1 MIRKQVAGKGLAL
14 PAVKQREAPG
24 CRVNGPQTG
33 AQILRLQLAAVRD
46 GLGLPGFQL
55 DVLHISGAVP
65 LVQAGETIVDVQ
77 TRIAQMHQK
86 VFLIEVY
93 RKIIGVLY
101 IQMDLHLPEIIS
113 VILGQRHGRNSP
125 AGRLPWARQ
134 RRPPQGRLRRK
145 AGRIPQSRASG
156 SRKLSGSCGGEF
168 YRT

>member
-65 LVQAGETIVDVQ
+65 LVQAGKGKLSAVTAVSE
-77 TRIAQMHQK
+77 HGNK
-86 VFLIEVY
+86 VFLIEIG
-93 RKIIGVLY
+93 RRGIGVLY

-125 AGRLPWARQ
+125 AGHLPWARQ

-156 SRKLSGSCGGEF
+156 SRKLSGSCGGKF

>member
-1 MIRKQVAGKGLAL
+1 MIRKRVAGKGLAL

-86 VFLIEVY
+86 V
-93 RKIIGVLY
+93 
-101 IQMDLHLPEIIS
+101 S
-113 VILGQRHGRNSP
+113 
-125 AGRLPWARQ
+125 
-134 RRPPQGRLRRK
+134 
-145 AGRIPQSRASG
+145 
-156 SRKLSGSCGGEF
+156 
-168 YRT
+168 